1 MQVVSPQGSELLHE
15 KNIPNQRYTVRVPIP
30 SDIDRDGGSFEVAL
44 GKIAPSRRTDGY
56 SYPIQRALRTR
67 TAVNVP

>member
-15 KNIPNQRYTVRVPIP
+15 KNIPNPRYTVRVPIP
-30 SDIDRDGGSFEVAL
+30 SDIDRDGGTFEVAL
-44 GKIAPSRRTDGY
+44 GKILS
-56 SYPIQRALRTR
+56 SYRAGSHSSPIQQASRTH